1 MKGMNI
7 GLCAVTA
14 GLLMAASSASAAPV
28 LRDYTINA
36 TGNCNGALPS
46 YEGALRKRPLAIN
59 NEGTATAFVSC
70 SLPGD
75 FFNEGNNYVAA
86 GFENTSAAAVS
97 VTCTFVDG
105 FSPPFSTPQYIVKTV
120 SVPAGGVNVLEWEPA
135 AGAIFTPNANLNC
148 SLPPGAGINL
158 IEVQYEEDNGVAD
171 PAA

>member
-7 GLCAVTA
+7 GLCAVAA

-59 NEGTATAFVSC
+59 NEGSAVAFVSC
-70 SLPGD
+70 SLPGS
-75 FFNEGNNYVAA
+75 FFDDGNLYLAV
-86 GFENTSAAAVS
+86 GLENTGSAPAS

-105 FSPPFSTPQYIVKTV
+105 LAPAFDTPQYYTQTV
-120 SVPAGGVNVLEWEPA
+120 VVPANGAEIMSWEPA
-135 AGAIFTPNANLNC
+135 TGTFSANANLNC
-148 SLPPGAGINL
+148 SLPVGAGINF
-158 IEVQYEEDNGVAD
+158 IEVQFEEDNGVAD
-171 PAA
+171 PA